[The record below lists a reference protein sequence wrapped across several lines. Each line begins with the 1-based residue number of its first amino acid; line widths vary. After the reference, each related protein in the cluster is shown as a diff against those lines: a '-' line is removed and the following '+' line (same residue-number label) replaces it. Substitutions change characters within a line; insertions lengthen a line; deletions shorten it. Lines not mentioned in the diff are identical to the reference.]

1 MDLAKLAQR
10 PWHGAAKPHCPQ
22 KDRRAEL
29 AVLFR
34 MCSDI
39 LSQEQALWFAQQ
51 HSPSRQGKQKLAAAE
66 EGFRQGSQRLST
78 GALAGPGLLAIAGSS
93 KEEKHVAGKVE
104 AVSKSE
110 HGMRMGIENASDT
123 MGEVGAL
130 DAEKNQCSCDQGM

>member
-34 MCSDI
+34 MCSEV
-39 LSQEQALWFAQQ
+39 LSQQQ
-51 HSPSRQGKQKLAAAE
+51 GNQKLAAAE

-78 GALAGPGLLAIAGSS
+78 GALAGPGLLAIAGSGR
-93 KEEKHVAGKVE
+93 EKKHLAGKDE
-104 AVSKSE
+104 AVSKGG
-110 HGMRMGIENASDT
+110 HGTRMGIENASET
-123 MGEVGAL
+123 TGGGGAL
-130 DAEKNQCSCDQGM
+130 GAENNQCSCD